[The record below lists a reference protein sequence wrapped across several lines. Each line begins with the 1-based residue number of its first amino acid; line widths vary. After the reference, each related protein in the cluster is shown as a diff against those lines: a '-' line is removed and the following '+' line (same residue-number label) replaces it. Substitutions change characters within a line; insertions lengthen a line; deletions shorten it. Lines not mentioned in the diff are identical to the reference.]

1 MNQKSKR
8 FSQIDLPYIED
19 TKSKLEKID
28 LIRNTTNATIIQ
40 SDLLRK
46 TNKKLK
52 TLIQPKS
59 VYPIKKQRILQPLRR
74 QHNSIPIDKFVLN
87 KTLQVNI
94 CCRSKLLSS
103 FFFSFIQLFPIII
116 FLKF

>member
-8 FSQIDLPYIED
+8 FSQIDLSYIEGM
-19 TKSKLEKID
+19 KSKLQKLD
-28 LIRNTTNATIIQ
+28 LVRNATNAMIIQ

-46 TNKKLK
+46 TNKKS
-52 TLIQPKS
+52 I
-59 VYPIKKQRILQPLRR
+59 YPIKKQRTLQPLIH

-94 CCRSKLLSS
+94 C
-103 FFFSFIQLFPIII
+103 
-116 FLKF
+116 